1 MFRLWGKIF
10 KDNRMLQD
18 AVICNSDYTMSRT
31 AMIFDAMDQ
40 LCYQFDLGHPVWLDA
55 LRSKNL
61 NATTRPGLPVIILL
75 NRLILIIWKSRCW
88 KSRQDRVCGAQRET
102 VFFYRFCAYACFGQL
117 YFKRLIRQLN
127 GYYFIFNNHLIGES
141 AVFKYIGEFL
151 Y

>member
-55 LRSKNL
+55 
-61 NATTRPGLPVIILL
+61 
-75 NRLILIIWKSRCW
+75 
-88 KSRQDRVCGAQRET
+88 T
-102 VFFYRFCAYACFGQL
+102 V
-117 YFKRLIRQLN
+117 
-127 GYYFIFNNHLIGES
+127 
-141 AVFKYIGEFL
+141 
-151 Y
+151 